1 MSLPEPKTDEKE
13 EEFVERCMRN
23 SDMKTD
29 FADNDERHAGCVK
42 RFKEKN
48 DKHKPSEDKPK
59 KKKDKKSMPEEKKEY
74 RSFDVEEI
82 RLQLR
87 EDDIPTIVGHA
98 AVFNSLSE
106 EMFGFREKIA
116 PGAFRSAINQNQ
128 DVRAL
133 INHDSNFV
141 LGRTKNGTLSLSEDT
156 KGLRVEINPPTTT
169 FAADLLVSIE
179 RRDINQMSFGFQV
192 LAESWELNGDEN
204 IRTIEDV
211 NLFDVSVVTFPAYP
225 TTDVEVNLRSW
236 DEAGLDYEKL
246 SRVMVRVS
254 HGLPL
259 TDEDREILRSST
271 IRLND
276 IAEPK
281 GSLESDEPTPRSR
294 YLRRKQRQL
303 VL

>member
-1 MSLPEPKTDEKE
+1 MPLPKPKKDESKDDFVDRCMGNSNIKE
-13 EEFVERCMRN
+13 EFE
-23 SDMKTD
+23 
-29 FADNDERHAGCVK
+29 DNDERLAVCFGL
-42 RFKEKN
+42 FKEEN
-48 DKHKPSEDKPK
+48 DKHKHKP
-59 KKKDKKSMPEEKKEY
+59 KKKDKKSMSEMKKEY
-74 RSFDVEEI
+74 RSFEVEEI

-87 EDDIPTIVGHA
+87 EDDVPSIVGHA

-156 KGLRVEINPPTTT
+156 KGLKVQIEPPTTT

-192 LAESWELNGDEN
+192 LKESWELDGDQN

-225 TTDVEVNLRSW
+225 QTDVEVNLRTW

-259 TDEDREILRSST
+259 TDEDREILESST
-271 IRLND
+271 VRLKD
-276 IAEPK
+276 IAEPTTSPDDV
-281 GSLESDEPTPRSR
+281 GPTPRSR
-294 YLRRKQRQL
+294 YLRRRQRQL
-303 VL
+303 VLEKE

>member
-1 MSLPEPKTDEKE
+1 
-13 EEFVERCMRN
+13 
-23 SDMKTD
+23 
-29 FADNDERHAGCVK
+29 
-42 RFKEKN
+42 
-48 DKHKPSEDKPK
+48 
-59 KKKDKKSMPEEKKEY
+59 MPEKKEY
-74 RSFDVEEI
+74 RSFNVEEI

-87 EDDIPTIVGHA
+87 EDDVPSIVGHA

-106 EMFGFREKIA
+106 EMWGFREKIA

-156 KGLRVEINPPTTT
+156 KGLRVSIDPPSTT

-179 RRDINQMSFGFQV
+179 RKDISQMSFGFEV
-192 LAESWELNGDEN
+192 LKETWETDGDKN

-225 TTDVEVNLRSW
+225 QTDVEVNTRNW
-236 DEAGLDYEKL
+236 DEVGLDYKKL

-259 TDEDREILRSST
+259 TDEDREILESST
-271 IRLND
+271 IRLKD

-281 GSLESDEPTPRSR
+281 DSPESTEPIPRSR

-303 VL
+303 VLEKE

>member
-1 MSLPEPKTDEKE
+1 
-13 EEFVERCMRN
+13 
-23 SDMKTD
+23 
-29 FADNDERHAGCVK
+29 
-42 RFKEKN
+42 
-48 DKHKPSEDKPK
+48 
-59 KKKDKKSMPEEKKEY
+59 MPEKKEY

-87 EDDIPTIVGHA
+87 EDDVPSIVGHA
-98 AVFNSLSE
+98 AVFNQLSE
-106 EMFGFREKIA
+106 EMWGFREKIA
-116 PGAFRSAINQNQ
+116 PGAFRGAINQNQ

-156 KGLRVEINPPTTT
+156 KGLRVSIDPPTTT

-179 RRDINQMSFGFQV
+179 RKDINQMSFGFEV
-192 LAESWELNGDEN
+192 LKETWETDGDKN

-225 TTDVEVNLRSW
+225 TTDVSVNTRSW
-236 DEAGLDYEKL
+236 EDAGLDYEKL

-259 TDEDREILRSST
+259 TDEDKEILESST
-271 IRLND
+271 IRLKD
-276 IAEPK
+276 IAEPVA
-281 GSLESDEPTPRSR
+281 SSDSSEPIPRNR
-294 YLRRKQRQL
+294 YLRRRQRQL
-303 VL
+303 VLEKE

>member
-1 MSLPEPKTDEKE
+1 
-13 EEFVERCMRN
+13 
-23 SDMKTD
+23 
-29 FADNDERHAGCVK
+29 
-42 RFKEKN
+42 
-48 DKHKPSEDKPK
+48 
-59 KKKDKKSMPEEKKEY
+59 MPEKKEY

-87 EDDIPTIVGHA
+87 EDDVPSIVGHA
-98 AVFNSLSE
+98 AVFNQLSE
-106 EMFGFREKIA
+106 EMWGFREKIA
-116 PGAFRSAINQNQ
+116 PGAFRGAINQNQ

-141 LGRTKNGTLSLSEDT
+141 LGRMKNGTLSLSEDT
-156 KGLRVEINPPTTT
+156 KGLRVSIDPPTTT

-179 RRDINQMSFGFQV
+179 RKDINQMSFGFEV
-192 LAESWELNGDEN
+192 LKETWETDGDKN

-225 TTDVEVNLRSW
+225 TTDVSVNTRSW
-236 DEAGLDYEKL
+236 EDAGLDYEKL

-259 TDEDREILRSST
+259 TDEDKEILRSST
-271 IRLND
+271 IRLKD
-276 IAEPK
+276 IAEPE
-281 GSLESDEPTPRSR
+281 GSPDSTEPTPRSR

-303 VL
+303 VLKEQE

>member
-1 MSLPEPKTDEKE
+1 
-13 EEFVERCMRN
+13 
-23 SDMKTD
+23 
-29 FADNDERHAGCVK
+29 
-42 RFKEKN
+42 
-48 DKHKPSEDKPK
+48 
-59 KKKDKKSMPEEKKEY
+59 MPEKKEY

-87 EDDIPTIVGHA
+87 EDDVPSIVGHA
-98 AVFNSLSE
+98 AVFNQLSE
-106 EMFGFREKIA
+106 EMWGFREKIA
-116 PGAFRSAINQNQ
+116 PGAFRGAINQNQ

-156 KGLRVEINPPTTT
+156 KGLRVSIDPPTTT

-179 RRDINQMSFGFQV
+179 RKDINQMSFGFEV
-192 LAESWELNGDEN
+192 LKETWETDGDKN

-225 TTDVEVNLRSW
+225 TTDVSVNTRSW
-236 DEAGLDYEKL
+236 EDAGLDYEKL

-259 TDEDREILRSST
+259 TDEDKEILRSST
-271 IRLND
+271 IRLKD
-276 IAEPK
+276 IAEPE
-281 GSLESDEPTPRSR
+281 GSPDSTEPTPRSR

-303 VL
+303 VLKEKE

>member
-1 MSLPEPKTDEKE
+1 M
-13 EEFVERCMRN
+13 
-23 SDMKTD
+23 
-29 FADNDERHAGCVK
+29 A
-42 RFKEKN
+42 
-48 DKHKPSEDKPK
+48 
-59 KKKDKKSMPEEKKEY
+59 EKKEY

-87 EDDIPTIVGHA
+87 EDDVPSIVGHA
-98 AVFNSLSE
+98 AVFNSLSA

-156 KGLRVEINPPTTT
+156 KGLRVSIDPPTTT

-179 RRDINQMSFGFQV
+179 RKDINQMSFGFEV
-192 LAESWELNGDEN
+192 LKETWETDGDEN

-225 TTDVEVNLRSW
+225 QTDVEVNLRSW
-236 DEAGLDYEKL
+236 EEVGLDYTKL

-259 TDEDREILRSST
+259 TDEDKEILRSST
-271 IRLND
+271 IRLKD
-276 IAEPK
+276 IAEPE
-281 GSLESDEPTPRSR
+281 GSPDSTEPTPRSR

-303 VL
+303 VLKEKE